1 MKDDE
6 SWLEPCLDDY
16 KSDCALSLNE
26 KIPYWS
32 GVGHYG
38 KEKSRQGRNGSV
50 GMILLEASQP
60 IS

>member
-26 KIPYWS
+26 KIPYRS
-32 GVGHYG
+32 GTGITW
-38 KEKSRQGRNGSV
+38 KREKRV
-50 GMILLEASQP
+50 
-60 IS
+60 